1 MGSFA
6 KNLPALEMNSLV
18 AMISKA
24 LILVLY
30 ASLAPDVYATV
41 FKCPFGQ
48 TETCQDGSSECI
60 ANTHPHKSLIV
71 RLPNY
76 TFYCNGGTP
85 MCCAVIAGYNQCY
98 AAQSA

>member
-1 MGSFA
+1 
-6 KNLPALEMNSLV
+6 MNSLV

-48 TETCQDGSSECI
+48 TETCQDGS
-60 ANTHPHKSLIV
+60 IV